1 MLKFVYMEETLFSVR
16 QVGILLKVHP
26 LTVRRYIRDGK
37 LKAIRI
43 AGNIR
48 VPQSYLDNFSE
59 DVQPTK
65 YGVQPTKKTKTM
77 EFTLDDAIFRL
88 KGRGLSIR
96 AI

>member
-1 MLKFVYMEETLFSVR
+1 MEETLFSVK

-26 LTVRRYIRDGK
+26 LTVRRYIKDGK
-37 LKAIRI
+37 LKAVKI

-48 VPQSYLDNFSE
+48 IPKSYLDNFSE

-65 YGVQPTKKTKTM
+65 YGVKSVPKKNEIK
-77 EFTLDDAIFRL
+77 EFNMDDAVFRL

>member
-1 MLKFVYMEETLFSVR
+1 MEEQLFSVK
-16 QVGILLKVHP
+16 QVGIFLKVHP
-26 LTVRRYIRDGK
+26 LTVRRYIREGK

-59 DVQPTK
+59 DVKTTR
-65 YGVQPTKKTKTM
+65 YGIKPIPKRIKIT
-77 EFTLDDAIFRL
+77 EFSLDDAIFRL

>member
-1 MLKFVYMEETLFSVR
+1 MEEILYSVK

-26 LTVRRYIRDGK
+26 LTVRRYIKDGK
-37 LKAIRI
+37 LKAVKI

-48 VPQSYLDNFSE
+48 IPKSYLDNFSE
-59 DVQPTK
+59 DVQPAK
-65 YGVQPTKKTKTM
+65 YSAKPAIKKNEIK
-77 EFTLDDAIFRL
+77 EFSLDDAVFRL

>member
-1 MLKFVYMEETLFSVR
+1 MEETLFSVK

-37 LKAIRI
+37 LRAIRI
-43 AGNIR
+43 AGNVRI
-48 VPQSYLDNFSE
+48 PKSYLDVFSE

-65 YGVQPTKKTKTM
+65 YHIQSNKKNKTA
-77 EFTLDDAIFRL
+77 EFSLDDAIFRL

>member
-1 MLKFVYMEETLFSVR
+1 MEEQLFSVK

-26 LTVRRYIRDGK
+26 LTVRRYIKEGK

-48 VPQSYLDNFSE
+48 IPQSYLDNFSE
-59 DVQPTK
+59 EVKISKVWHKPVPKGIKIT
-65 YGVQPTKKTKTM
+65 
-77 EFTLDDAIFRL
+77 EFSLDDAIFRL

>member
-1 MLKFVYMEETLFSVR
+1 MEETLFSVK

-26 LTVRRYIRDGK
+26 LTVRRYIKDGK
-37 LKAIRI
+37 LKAIKI

-48 VPQSYLDNFSE
+48 IPKSYLDNFSQ
-59 DVQPTK
+59 DVEPAK
-65 YGVQPTKKTKTM
+65 YGTKTAIKKTRIA
-77 EFTLDDAIFRL
+77 EFSLDDAIFRL

>member
-1 MLKFVYMEETLFSVR
+1 MEEQLFSVK

-26 LTVRRYIRDGK
+26 LTVRRYIKEGK

-48 VPQSYLDNFSE
+48 IPHSYLDNFSE
-59 DVQPTK
+59 EVKINKVWHKPIPK
-65 YGVQPTKKTKTM
+65 GIKKQ
-77 EFTLDDAIFRL
+77 EFSPDDAIFRL
-88 KGRGLSIR
+88 KGRGISIR

>member
-1 MLKFVYMEETLFSVR
+1 MEEILYSVK
-16 QVGILLKVHP
+16 QVGILFKVHP
-26 LTVRRYIRDGK
+26 LTVRRYIKDGK

-48 VPQSYLDNFSE
+48 VPKSYLDDFSQ
-59 DVQPTK
+59 DVQPTN
-65 YGVQPTKKTKTM
+65 YGIKSAPKENKTK
-77 EFTLDDAIFRL
+77 EFSLDDAIFRL

>member
-1 MLKFVYMEETLFSVR
+1 MEDILFSVK

-26 LTVRRYIRDGK
+26 LTVRRYIKEGK

-48 VPQSYLDNFSE
+48 IPQSYLDNLSEEVKTNKVWHKPILKINKITEFS
-59 DVQPTK
+59 
-65 YGVQPTKKTKTM
+65 
-77 EFTLDDAIFRL
+77 LDDDIFRL

-96 AI
+96 TI

>member
-1 MLKFVYMEETLFSVR
+1 MEETLFSVR

-26 LTVRRYIRDGK
+26 LTVRRYIKEGK

-48 VPQSYLDNFSE
+48 IPQSYLDNFSE

-65 YGVQPTKKTKTM
+65 YGIKPVPKKNKIT
-77 EFTLDDAIFRL
+77 EFSLDDAIFRL
-88 KGRGLSIR
+88 KGRSLSIR

>member
-1 MLKFVYMEETLFSVR
+1 MEEILYSVK

-26 LTVRRYIRDGK
+26 LTVRRYIREGK

-48 VPQSYLDNFSE
+48 IPQSYLDNFSE
-59 DVQPTK
+59 EV
-65 YGVQPTKKTKTM
+65 KTNKIWRKPVPRGNKIT
-77 EFTLDDAIFRL
+77 EFSLDDAIFRL
-88 KGRGLSIR
+88 KGRGLSMR

>member
-1 MLKFVYMEETLFSVR
+1 MEEVLYSVR
-16 QVGILLKVHP
+16 QVGILLKVHH
-26 LTVRRYIRDGK
+26 LTVRRYIKDGK

-48 VPQSYLDNFSE
+48 IPASFLDEFSQ
-59 DVQPTK
+59 DVHPTK
-65 YGVQPTKKTKTM
+65 YGTKVVPKKSIIK
-77 EFTLDDAIFRL
+77 EFSMDDAIFRL

>member
-1 MLKFVYMEETLFSVR
+1 MEETLYSVK

-26 LTVRRYIRDGK
+26 LTVRRYIKDGK
-37 LKAIRI
+37 LKAVKI

-48 VPQSYLDNFSE
+48 VPKSYLENFSE
-59 DVQPTK
+59 DVQTTK
-65 YGVQPTKKTKTM
+65 YGSRPAPKKSEIK
-77 EFTLDDAIFRL
+77 EFNIDDAIFRL

>member
-1 MLKFVYMEETLFSVR
+1 MEEQLFSVK

-26 LTVRRYIRDGK
+26 LTVRRYIKDGK

-48 VPQSYLDNFSE
+48 IPKSYLDNFSE
-59 DVQPTK
+59 DIQPTK
-65 YGVQPTKKTKTM
+65 YGIKSVPQKNKIT
-77 EFTLDDAIFRL
+77 EFSLDDAIFRL
-88 KGRGLSIR
+88 KGRALSIR

>member
-1 MLKFVYMEETLFSVR
+1 MEEQLFTIK

-26 LTVRRYIRDGK
+26 LTVRRYIKEGK

-43 AGNIR
+43 VGNIR
-48 VPQSYLDNFSE
+48 IPKSFLDNFSE
-59 DVQPTK
+59 EVKANEVGHKSPPKGIKIT
-65 YGVQPTKKTKTM
+65 
-77 EFTLDDAIFRL
+77 EFSLDDAIFRL

>member
-1 MLKFVYMEETLFSVR
+1 MEEILFSVN

-37 LKAIRI
+37 LRAIRI

-48 VPQSYLDNFSE
+48 VPKSCLDDFSE

-65 YGVQPTKKTKTM
+65 YGIQSTTKEKIKENKIA
-77 EFTLDDAIFRL
+77 EFSLEDAVFRL

-96 AI
+96 AR

>member
-1 MLKFVYMEETLFSVR
+1 MEEQLFLVK

-26 LTVRRYIRDGK
+26 LTVRRYIREGK

-48 VPQSYLDNFSE
+48 IPQSYLDNFSE
-59 DVQPTK
+59 EV
-65 YGVQPTKKTKTM
+65 KTNRIWHKPIPKRIKIA
-77 EFTLDDAIFRL
+77 EFSLDDAIFRL

>member
-1 MLKFVYMEETLFSVR
+1 MDDTLYSVK

-26 LTVRRYIRDGK
+26 LTVRRYIKDGK
-37 LKAIRI
+37 LKAVKI

-48 VPQSYLDNFSE
+48 IPKSYLDNFSE
-59 DVQPTK
+59 DVQPVK
-65 YGVQPTKKTKTM
+65 YGIRPLPKKNITK
-77 EFTLDDAIFRL
+77 EFNPDDAIFRL

>member
-1 MLKFVYMEETLFSVR
+1 MEETLFSVR

-26 LTVRRYIRDGK
+26 LTVRRYIKDGK
-37 LKAIRI
+37 LKAIKI

-48 VPQSYLDNFSE
+48 IPRSYLDNFSE
-59 DVQPTK
+59 DIQPAK
-65 YGVQPTKKTKTM
+65 YGTKPVSKKIKIT
-77 EFTLDDAIFRL
+77 EFNLDDALFRL

>member
-1 MLKFVYMEETLFSVR
+1 MEETLFSVK

-26 LTVRRYIRDGK
+26 LTIRRYIKEGK
-37 LKAIRI
+37 LKAVRI

-48 VPQSYLDNFSE
+48 IPQTYIEEFSE
-59 DVQPTK
+59 DVRPTN
-65 YGVQPTKKTKTM
+65 YGVKSVPKKNKIS
-77 EFTLDDAIFRL
+77 EFSLDDAIFRL